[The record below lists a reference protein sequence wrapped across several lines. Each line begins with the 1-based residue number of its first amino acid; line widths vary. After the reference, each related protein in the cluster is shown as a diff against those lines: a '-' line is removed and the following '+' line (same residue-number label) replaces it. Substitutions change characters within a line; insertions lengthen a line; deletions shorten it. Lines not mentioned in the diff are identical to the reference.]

1 MENHGKSQINTNQ
14 TSQIIIDS
22 HKSSFIIY
30 KWANQRGSLKVILSI
45 DDAIRLVDDVTELL
59 RKEETLQRVQ
69 LQQVVVVGDLHG
81 QFFDLLRIFDTT
93 GTWVENG

>member
-1 MENHGKSQINTNQ
+1 M
-14 TSQIIIDS
+14 
-22 HKSSFIIY
+22 
-30 KWANQRGSLKVILSI
+30 KVILSI

>member
-1 MENHGKSQINTNQ
+1 MLLSWI
-14 TSQIIIDS
+14 
-22 HKSSFIIY
+22 
-30 KWANQRGSLKVILSI
+30 ARGPLKVILSI
-45 DDAIRLVDDVTELL
+45 DDAVRLVDDVAELL

-93 GTWVENG
+93 GNWVMVEAYPKLGGWAGRWNYSQIMSN